1 MLRRL
6 ERPGGKGEGEGLGI
20 GGGGSPPLPR
30 GGGSPPLPRG
40 NQKKFAYRSYNIFYY

>member
-6 ERPGGKGEGEGLGI
+6 ERPGGKGEGEVLGI
-20 GGGGSPPLPR
+20 GVGGSPPLLK